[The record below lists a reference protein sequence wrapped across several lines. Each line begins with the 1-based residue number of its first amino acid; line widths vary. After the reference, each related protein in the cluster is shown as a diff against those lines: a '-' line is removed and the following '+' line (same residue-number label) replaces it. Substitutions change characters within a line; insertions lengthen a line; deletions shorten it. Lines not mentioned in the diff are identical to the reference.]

1 MVYAIH
7 CQDCEAAYIGET
19 GRTTSVRVVEHL
31 AHARHGRVDL
41 SAAADHAIV
50 EGHRLDWMSA
60 KVIDREKRWR
70 SRKVKEA
77 LWIRSTECTLN
88 RDKGWDIDPSCGL
101 AFCKV

>member
-19 GRTTSVRVVEHL
+19 GRTTSVRVAEHL

-60 KVIDREKRWR
+60 KVIDREKRCETLAQ
-70 SRKVKEA
+70 SKGEGGA
-77 LWIRSTECTLN
+77 L
-88 RDKGWDIDPSCGL
+88 DPEHGVHSEQRQGMGHRP
-101 AFCKV
+101 VVV